1 MLFGGQTMGLAA
13 KHECVKDIKKSPI
26 FQVENRVLVAHKNQ
40 SSIIETL
47 VLAQAGVDVFQTD
60 YPLEIALQ
68 GKALI
73 FNPDVELKPNA
84 QEDLFKK
91 FGAQQTVID

>member
-1 MLFGGQTMGLAA
+1 MAKSDKEMSQFNLLIPVIAEESDKMIERLEEEQNMEQVVGVMLFGGQTMGLAA

-47 VLAQAGVDVFQTD
+47 VLAQAGVDVF
-60 YPLEIALQ
+60 
-68 GKALI
+68 
-73 FNPDVELKPNA
+73 
-84 QEDLFKK
+84 
-91 FGAQQTVID
+91 

>member
-1 MLFGGQTMGLAA
+1 MAKSDKEMSQFNLLIPVIAEESEKMIERLEEEQNIEQVAGVMLFGGQTMGLAA

-47 VLAQAGVDVFQTD
+47 VLAQAGVDVF
-60 YPLEIALQ
+60 
-68 GKALI
+68 
-73 FNPDVELKPNA
+73 
-84 QEDLFKK
+84 
-91 FGAQQTVID
+91 

>member
-1 MLFGGQTMGLAA
+1 MAKSDKEMSQFNLLVPVIAEESDKMIERLEEEQNIEQVVGVMLFGGQTMGLAA

-47 VLAQAGVDVFQTD
+47 VLAQAGVDVF
-60 YPLEIALQ
+60 
-68 GKALI
+68 
-73 FNPDVELKPNA
+73 
-84 QEDLFKK
+84 
-91 FGAQQTVID
+91 

>member
-1 MLFGGQTMGLAA
+1 MAKSDKEMSQFNLLIPVIAEESDKMIERLEEEQNIEQVVGVMLFGGQTMGLAA

-47 VLAQAGVDVFQTD
+47 VLAQAGVDVF
-60 YPLEIALQ
+60 
-68 GKALI
+68 
-73 FNPDVELKPNA
+73 
-84 QEDLFKK
+84 
-91 FGAQQTVID
+91 